1 MADSFSG
8 TVITHSIP
16 AINSLQERSRTT
28 TLCLGGELYR
38 PTRAMVGSDA
48 IKAALGLRADIFF
61 LGASS
66 IDERGVYANGDVER
80 DIKRAL
86 IDVSDLTV
94 LMVDQQK
101 LSSSAPVCICN
112 WDKIDTLLT
121 DGEPPASLRRKLEAE
136 NVKTIVV

>member
-1 MADSFSG
+1 
-8 TVITHSIP
+8 
-16 AINSLQERSRTT
+16 
-28 TLCLGGELYR
+28 
-38 PTRAMVGSDA
+38 MVGSDA

-61 LGASS
+61 LGAAS

-136 NVKTIVV
+136 NVKTIFV